1 MSDKDA
7 GTPRVYLA
15 RHGTSASTSQ
25 QFPNHTTPHTT
36 NPTASPPRP
45 GETEWT
51 INGRYTGKTDL
62 PLTARGEQQVLGSG
76 RALVGA
82 GKLIDPRKL
91 ARVYVSPR
99 ARAQRTYELLFPAAS
114 SSVSPTTTEALA
126 EWDYGAYEGL
136 LTKEIRAARA
146 AKGLDAER
154 PWDIWRDGC
163 EGGESAEEVKARLD
177 ELIREIR
184 TIQAPHMNG
193 GETPAD
199 VVLVAHGHLLR
210 AFTKRWLGYPLE
222 FPLSM
227 MLEPGGVGVL
237 SYQHHNVEEPAFML
251 GMALPPQEE

>member
-15 RHGTSASTSQ
+15 RHG
-25 QFPNHTTPHTT
+25 
-36 NPTASPPRP
+36 
-45 GETEWT
+45 ETEWT
-51 INGRYTGKTDL
+51 INGRYTGTTDL
-62 PLTARGEQQVLGSG
+62 PLTPRGEQQVLSTG

-82 GKLIDPRKL
+82 DKLISPARL
-91 ARVYVSPR
+91 AAVYVSPR
-99 ARAQRTYELLFPAAS
+99 TRAQRTFSLLFPS
-114 SSVSPTTTEALA
+114 PLPPTTHVSTTPRLA

-136 LTKEIRAARA
+136 LTSEIRAARA
-146 AKGLDAER
+146 ARGLDGER

-163 EGGESAEEVKARLD
+163 EGGESAAEVAARLD
-177 ELIREIR
+177 DLIAEIR
-184 TIQAPHMNG
+184 ALQAPCMR
-193 GETPAD
+193 GERAAD

-237 SYQHHNVEEPAFML
+237 SYQHHNVNEPAFML
-251 GMALPPQEE
+251 GMALPPPKEGEGEEEK